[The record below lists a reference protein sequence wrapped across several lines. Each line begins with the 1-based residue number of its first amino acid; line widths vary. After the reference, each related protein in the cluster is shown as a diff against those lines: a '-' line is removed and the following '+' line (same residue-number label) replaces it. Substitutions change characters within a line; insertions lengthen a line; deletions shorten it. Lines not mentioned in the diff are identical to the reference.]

1 MASVFWVL
9 VAARLPSLVIDPI
22 GPLPSPSPSPSP
34 SPTQEPRP
42 TPTSVPM
49 PHDVLVQ
56 RSERLLAETRALE
69 KLLRNEP
76 CHLNRAR
83 AIRKLEEILDDLES
97 KQCKI

>member
-9 VAARLPSLVIDPI
+9 VAARLPSLLIDPI
-22 GPLPSPSPSPSP
+22 GPLPLPSPA
-34 SPTQEPRP
+34 P

-49 PHDVLVQ
+49 PHDPLVH
-56 RSERLLAETRALE
+56 RSERLMAETRALE

-83 AIRKLEEILDDLES
+83 AIRKLEDILDDLES